1 MSTTHIGSK
10 IAIATGRPATNDQA
24 GFEALTW
31 VEMDEGLVS
40 VGAIGDTNE
49 TVSVPDMS
57 TGRNMTLKG
66 AVTGDTVNIAV
77 SRKRVVATG
86 ALDAAQAAM
95 KAAAQAG
102 CGEYSLRIVE
112 PDCGGQNGITQYI
125 CGQVGNWKE
134 TERSTTSYAGFT
146 FDFMINYAPVDV
158 YPAPTP

>member
-1 MSTTHIGSK
+1 MATTHIGTK

-31 VEMDEGLVS
+31 VEMTEGLVS
-40 VGAIGDTNE
+40 IGAIGDTSE
-49 TVSVPDMS
+49 TVTVPDMT

-66 AVTGDTVNIAV
+66 SVTGDTVNIAV
-77 SRKRVVATG
+77 SRQRATATG
-86 ALDAAQAAM
+86 ALDAAQAAI
-95 KAAAQAG
+95 KAAAKAG

-112 PDCGGQNGITQYI
+112 PDCGAQNGITQYV
-125 CGQVGNWKE
+125 CGQIGNWKE

-146 FDFMINYAPVDV
+146 FDVMVNYEPVDV